1 MAQNA
6 LACGRLTMLTSGRY
20 ALVGP
25 TGDVAFLNEAQVRAL
40 QAQPPQW
47 EALGTEL
54 LAKLY
59 AKHFL
64 RESAGSGMASLFDAR
79 MRARNETL
87 TSGVSLHI
95 IVPTLQCEHTCRYC
109 QVSRAAVGDGF
120 SMTRAQV
127 ELAADAV
134 FQSSAPL
141 LTVEFQGGDPLLR
154 FDLVRLAIERIAKR
168 SIQEGRKV
176 QFVVASTLH
185 QLNEEMCEFFRSH
198 SVSLSTSLD
207 GPAHLH
213 NRNRPTPTR
222 DAYERTV
229 AGIELARRLISRNCV
244 SALMTVTR
252 ESLSCPEEI
261 VDEYVRMGFDEI
273 FIRPMALYGFAMKNA
288 QILGYTFEA
297 FEAFYAQCLERVLWW
312 NAKGT
317 SIREAAASVWM
328 NKLLSPFE
336 SGYVDLQRVSCA
348 GRSVLVYN
356 YDGWVYPS
364 DEARMLAESGQTSLR
379 LGQLGVPMQELLS
392 NPVTLSLQGRSDGGT
407 HLQCVDCAFNAFC
420 GPDPVEELATGE
432 GYTVASSW
440 HCRRSKSMFEWI
452 LNRLDLAQEQSDD
465 GFLDLAHAWAHR
477 THPDSWEG
485 MSSKVPSKVS
495 AGLARAPR
503 PKRVIPIVEDSN
515 WRSH

>member
-6 LACGRLTMLTSGRY
+6 LAAGRLTALTSGRY

-25 TGDVAFLNEAQVRAL
+25 TGDVAFLTEGQVRAL
-40 QAQPPQW
+40 QAQPP
-47 EALGTEL
+47 ELEVLGTEL
-54 LAKLY
+54 LAELF

-64 RESAGSGMASLFDAR
+64 READGTGMARLFDAR
-79 MRARNETL
+79 IRARNETL

-109 QVSRAAVGDGF
+109 QVSRAAVGDGY
-120 SMTRAQV
+120 SMTREQV
-127 ELAADAV
+127 ELAVEAI
-134 FQSSAPL
+134 FQSPAPQ

-154 FDLVRLAIERIAKR
+154 YDLVKLAIERIAQR
-168 SIQEGRKV
+168 SIQDGRKV

-185 QLNEEMCEFFRSH
+185 QLNEEMCAFFRAH

-222 DAYERTV
+222 DAYQRTI
-229 AGIELARRLISRNCV
+229 AGIKLARRTISQDCV

-252 ESLSCPEEI
+252 QSLSCPEEI
-261 VDEYVRMGFDEI
+261 VDEYVRLGFDEI
-273 FIRPMALYGFAMKNA
+273 FIRPMALYGFAMKNSHV
-288 QILGYTFEA
+288 LGYTFEA
-297 FEAFYAQCLERVLWW
+297 FESFYARCLQRVLWW
-312 NAKGT
+312 NAQGT

-328 NKLLSPFE
+328 NKLLSPFD
-336 SGYVDLQRVSCA
+336 SGYVDLQRISGA

-364 DEARMLAESGQTSLR
+364 DEARMLAETGQTSLR
-379 LGQLGVPMQELLS
+379 LGRLGAPIPDCLS
-392 NPVTLSLQGRSDGGT
+392 SPVNRSLQESSDGGA
-407 HLQCVDCAFNAFC
+407 HPQCADCAFNAFC

-440 HCRRSKSMFEWI
+440 HCRRSKSMFAWI
-452 LNRLDLAQEQSDD
+452 LNRLDLAQEQADD
-465 GFLDLAHAWAHR
+465 NFLDLAHAWAHR
-477 THPDSWEG
+477 THCVSRG
-485 MSSKVPSKVS
+485 TSSSTETATMA
-495 AGLARAPR
+495 AGLTQARPPR
-503 PKRVIPIVEDSN
+503 RVIPLVEDSV
-515 WRSH
+515 RREH

>member
-6 LACGRLTMLTSGRY
+6 LACARLTMLASGRY

-25 TGDVAFLNEAQVRAL
+25 TGDVVFLTGTQVRAL
-40 QAQPPQW
+40 QTHPPELQ
-47 EALGTEL
+47 ALGTEL
-54 LAKLY
+54 LAELY

-64 RESAGSGMASLFDAR
+64 RDSAGPGMARLFDAR
-79 MRARNETL
+79 ICARNETL
-87 TSGVSLHI
+87 NSGVSLHI

-134 FQSSAPL
+134 FQSSAPM

-154 FDLVRLAIERIAKR
+154 FDLVRLAIERISQR
-168 SIQEGRKV
+168 SIQDGRKV

-185 QLNEEMCEFFRSH
+185 QLNEEMCAFFRAY

-213 NRNRPTPTR
+213 NRNRPTPAR
-222 DAYERTV
+222 DSYERTV
-229 AGIELARRLISRNCV
+229 AGIELARRLISRDCV

-252 ESLSCPEEI
+252 ESLSCPQEI
-261 VDEYVRMGFDEI
+261 VDEYVRLGFDEI

-288 QILGYTFEA
+288 QVLGYTFEA
-297 FEAFYAQCLERVLWW
+297 FDAFYAQCLERVFWW
-312 NAKGT
+312 NANGT
-317 SIREAAASVWM
+317 PIREAAASVWM
-328 NKLLSPFE
+328 NKLLSPFD
-336 SGYVDLQRVSCA
+336 SGYVDLQRVSGA

-364 DEARMLAESGQTSLR
+364 DEARMLAETGQSGLR
-379 LGQLGVPMQELLS
+379 LGRIGAPIQDCLS
-392 NPVTLSLQGRSDGGT
+392 SPVNRSLQESSDGGV
-407 HLQCVDCAFNAFC
+407 HPQCADCAFNAFC
-420 GPDPVEELATGE
+420 GPDPVEELATGDT
-432 GYTVASSW
+432 YTVASSW
-440 HCRRSKSMFEWI
+440 HCRRSKSMFEWV
-452 LNRLDLAQEQSDD
+452 LNRLDLAREESDD

-485 MSSKVPSKVS
+485 ISSKAYSNAS

-503 PKRVIPIVEDSN
+503 PMKVISIVEDN
-515 WRSH
+515 NRRSH